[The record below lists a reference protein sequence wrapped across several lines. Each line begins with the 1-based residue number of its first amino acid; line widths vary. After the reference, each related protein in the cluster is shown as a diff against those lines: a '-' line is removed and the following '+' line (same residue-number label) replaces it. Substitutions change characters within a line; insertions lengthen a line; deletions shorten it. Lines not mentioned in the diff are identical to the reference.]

1 MIAGTWR
8 SAALSGL
15 RLSILITVAHTVN
28 DAFTNVLPVF
38 LPTLQTRFSLGEAVL
53 AVAVAV
59 ISTSSNV
66 LQPFF
71 GLFVDR
77 WGRRRSAALG
87 LGVGSVLMGFV
98 SVAPSVGSL
107 FFILALGGIGS
118 AIFHPAAAAIARTTG
133 ARVGLS
139 MSLFAAG
146 GSIGTAIMPV
156 VLLAVVR
163 SAGTEYVPL
172 LSLVGVLMATLVF
185 VLAPAYPVPERPP
198 GHKVFDPQLIRGPVG
213 LLAGASIMRA
223 MSFITFTNA
232 VPLYLANVRGFPPD
246 AQVIGWTLSLYSFAS
261 ASGGILAGTLE
272 QRLGRRRLI
281 VGTMLLAVPALVA
294 LVMLPVGSPAYYLV
308 VALGG
313 LLSNASIPLLV
324 MTAQDLAPH
333 NVASASG
340 MLMGFTWGVAGV
352 VYIGFGAVQELVGLV
367 PAMLGGFA
375 FLLPAAALSY
385 TVLSRYL
392 PGLVRAAGES

>member
-1 MIAGTWR
+1 MSVR
-8 SAALSGL
+8 SPRSIALSGL
-15 RLSILITVAHTVN
+15 RLSILISLAHTVN
-28 DAFTNVLPVF
+28 DGFTNVLPVF
-38 LPTLQTRFSLGEAVL
+38 LPTLQARFSLGEAVL

-98 SVAPSVGSL
+98 SVSPNLASL
-107 FFILALGGIGS
+107 FLILAFGGIGS

-133 ARVGLS
+133 APVGLS

-146 GSIGTAIMPV
+146 GSVGTAIMPV

-163 SAGTEYVPL
+163 AAGTEYVPL

-185 VLAPAYPVPERPP
+185 VLTPAFPAPVRPQ

-213 LLAGASIMRA
+213 LLAGAGIMRA
-223 MSFITFTNA
+223 MAFITFTNA
-232 VPLYLANVRGFPPD
+232 VPLYLANVRGFAPD
-246 AQVIGWTLSLYSFAS
+246 AQVIGWTLSIYSFSS
-261 ASGGILAGTLE
+261 ATGGILAGALE
-272 QRLGRRRLI
+272 QRLGRRLVI
-281 VGTMLLAVPALVA
+281 VGSMLLAVPALVA
-294 LVMLPVGSPAYYLV
+294 MMLSPVGTPAYYLA

-313 LLSNASIPLLV
+313 LLTNASIPLLV
-324 MTAQDLAPH
+324 MTAQDLAPN

-367 PAMLGGFA
+367 PAMLAGFA
-375 FLLPAAALSY
+375 FLLPAAWLSQ
-385 TVLSRYL
+385 VVLNRHLPELSR
-392 PGLVRAAGES
+392 RQS

>member
-1 MIAGTWR
+1 MSASASR
-8 SAALSGL
+8 SIALSGL

-38 LPTLQTRFSLGEAVL
+38 LPTIQARFSLGEAAL

-87 LGVGSVLMGFV
+87 LGIGSVLMGFV
-98 SVAPSVGSL
+98 SVTPNVASL
-107 FFILALGGIGS
+107 FLILAFGGIGS

-133 ARVGLS
+133 APVGLS

-146 GSIGTAIMPV
+146 GSLGTAIMPV

-185 VLAPAYPVPERPP
+185 VLAPSYPAPERPA
-198 GHKVFDPQLIRGPVG
+198 GYRVFDPQLVRGPVG
-213 LLAGASIMRA
+213 LLAAAGIMRA

-246 AQVIGWTLSLYSFAS
+246 AQVIGWTLSLYSLAS
-261 ASGGILAGTLE
+261 ASGGIMAGTLE

-281 VGTMLLAVPALVA
+281 VGTMLLAVPALLLMVT
-294 LVMLPVGSPAYYLV
+294 LPVGSPAYYLV

-352 VYIGFGAVQELVGLV
+352 IYIGFGAVQELVGLV
-367 PAMLGGFA
+367 PAMLAGFA

-385 TVLSRYL
+385 FVLSRHL
-392 PGLVRAAGES
+392 PGLRHGSGR